1 MEQPQ
6 EVQVAAQVAHNGGN
20 GRTPCAPAHCGDEDG
35 IEDDIDDRAADAAD
49 HGLGGHALAADE
61 VGMDKVQHRGRGTNG
76 KHGVIGLCV
85 RHRLSSRTQ
94 NAQQRD
100 AEQHHQGCQ
109 HHARGQGHI
118 EAERADP
125 AGALTVVLS
134 QQAGN
139 E

>member
-1 MEQPQ
+1 MTVPPMLPIMDW
-6 EVQVAAQVAHNGGN
+6 VAMPSQ
-20 GRTPCAPAHCGDEDG
+20 RTRLEWISSAPC
-35 IEDDIDDRAADAAD
+35 
-49 HGLGGHALAADE
+49 
-61 VGMDKVQHRGRGTNG
+61 RGTNG

-100 AEQHHQGCQ
+100 AEQHHQGSQ